1 MLQYHALLVAQPR
14 AQPGMLRDDAV
25 NARALRTTGFGA

>member
-1 MLQYHALLVAQPR
+1 MLQYDALLVAQPR

-25 NARALRTTGFGA
+25 NARGIPRDRFGA